1 MKCTTMISGVAFVV
15 IFLTAAFLFMRNYPS
30 DRWFSGV
37 FIMAGGVMA
46 WCAWGAEAAETA
58 EAEGAEEDKI
68 ECFYDKP
75 AATIDATNE
84 LDEHHGS
91 NAGQEQEGTEGG
103 GERMGEDEGK

>member
-1 MKCTTMISGVAFVV
+1 MISGVAFVV
-15 IFLTAAFLFMRNYPS
+15 IFLTAVFLFMRNYPS

-37 FIMAGGVMA
+37 FVVAGGVMA
-46 WCAWGAEAAETA
+46 WCAWGAAAA

-91 NAGQEQEGTEGG
+91 NAGQEQKDGDGNGRCERKSDDGNDNQGTN
-103 GERMGEDEGK
+103 

>member
-1 MKCTTMISGVAFVV
+1 MISGVAFVV
-15 IFLTAAFLFMRNYPS
+15 IFLTSAFLFMRNYPS

-37 FIMAGGVMA
+37 FIVAGGVMA
-46 WCAWGAEAAETA
+46 WCAWEATTA
-58 EAEGAEEDKI
+58 AAAEGAEEDKI

>member
-1 MKCTTMISGVAFVV
+1 MISGVAFVV
-15 IFLTAAFLFMRNYPS
+15 IFLTSAFLFMRNYPS

-37 FIMAGGVMA
+37 FIVAGGVMA
-46 WCAWGAEAAETA
+46 WCAWEAAAAAEGAEAAEA
-58 EAEGAEEDKI
+58 DKI

-103 GERMGEDEGK
+103 GERMGADEGK

>member
-15 IFLTAAFLFMRNYPS
+15 IFLTSAFLFMRNYPS

-37 FIMAGGVMA
+37 FIVAGGVMA
-46 WCAWGAEAAETA
+46 WCAWGAEEAA
-58 EAEGAEEDKI
+58 AEGADKI

-75 AATIDATNE
+75 ASTIDATNE

-103 GERMGEDEGK
+103 GERMGADEGK

>member
-1 MKCTTMISGVAFVV
+1 
-15 IFLTAAFLFMRNYPS
+15 
-30 DRWFSGV
+30 
-37 FIMAGGVMA
+37 MA
-46 WCAWGAEAAETA
+46 WCAASGAGAETG

-75 AATIDATNE
+75 ASTIDATNE